1 MEPLGRGQGYI
12 LLGEGQLRVI
22 GSSALGGGFPPRQ
35 DFKRESNTE
44 GKWDGEERQS
54 GKLGRVLNNEKVVL
68 CREAC
73 GRGEGKWGGGARG
86 GKRPKKQDCSGECFF
101 F

>member
-1 MEPLGRGQGYI
+1 MESLGRGHGYI
-12 LLGEGQLRVI
+12 LLVEGQLRVI

-54 GKLGRVLNNEKVVL
+54 GKLGRVLNNEKVVYVE
-68 CREAC
+68 RPAGGE
-73 GRGEGKWGGGARG
+73 RG
-86 GKRPKKQDCSGECFF
+86 SGEVAREGERGRKNRTVQGSVFF
-101 F
+101 